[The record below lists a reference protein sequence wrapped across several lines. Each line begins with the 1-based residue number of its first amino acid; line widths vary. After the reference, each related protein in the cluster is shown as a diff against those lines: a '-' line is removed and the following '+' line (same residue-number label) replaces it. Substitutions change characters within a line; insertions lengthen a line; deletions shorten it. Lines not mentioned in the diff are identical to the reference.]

1 MKSLVDT
8 EQKLSFYRAVGP
20 TTNKRSNNNNYSL
33 TGISNHNSVN
43 LTSN

>member
-20 TTNKRSNNNNYSL
+20 TTNKRSNNNYSL